1 MHYTVSF
8 TLVSFCVC
16 SYFLLFLS
24 VKLVLVCPSVRLF
37 VPCAFHLS
45 VCLSA
50 CLSVRPSVC
59 CLSLRVPVRL
69 SVWFSLCPSVCLSVY
84 MSVCLPVFL
93 SVQLSV
99 CHGNAFQFILANQLV
114 SWLL

>member
-1 MHYTVSF
+1 MHYAVSF

-45 VCLSA
+45 VCLSV
-50 CLSVRPSVC
+50 CLSVRPSVRP
-59 CLSLRVPVRL
+59 SGFH
-69 SVWFSLCPSVCLSVY
+69 SVHLSVCLSICQFA
-84 MSVCLPVFL
+84 CLSFCL
-93 SVQLSV
+93 SNCLSV
-99 CHGNAFQFILANQLV
+99 CHGNAFQ
-114 SWLL
+114 

>member
-45 VCLSA
+45 VCLSV
-50 CLSVRPSVC
+50 CPSVRPSVC
-59 CLSLRVPVRL
+59 LLPVFTCTCSPVRL
-69 SVWFSLCPSVCLSVY
+69 VFTLSICLSVCLYVSLPACLLVCPTVCLSWQCFSVY
-84 MSVCLPVFL
+84 I
-93 SVQLSV
+93 
-99 CHGNAFQFILANQLV
+99 G
-114 SWLL
+114 

>member
-1 MHYTVSF
+1 MHYAVSF

-45 VCLSA
+45 VCLSV
-50 CLSVRPSVC
+50 CPSVRP
-59 CLSLRVPVRL
+59 

-99 CHGNAFQFILANQLV
+99 CL
-114 SWLL
+114 SWQCFSVIG